1 MYTFQSRRKF
11 IFSSS
16 ILLGGGMISHPL
28 SGLGNPKNQIGRIG
42 IIGLDTSH
50 SVAFTKALN
59 GASENTGGFK
69 IVAAYPNGSAD
80 IESSVKR
87 IPGYTEEV
95 KKYGVEIVGSVGA
108 LLSKVDFVCLETND
122 GRPHLQQ
129 ALEVF
134 KAGKPIFIDK
144 PVAGSIS
151 DTIAIY

>member
-1 MYTFQSRRKF
+1 MNKNLGRRDF
-11 IFSSS
+11 ILSSS
-16 ILLGGGMISHPL
+16 TLMMGAVLFNNPLHAFTTSKIS
-28 SGLGNPKNQIGRIG
+28 SGRIG

-59 GASENTGGFK
+59 GNSSNTSPFK

-95 KKYGVEIVGSVGA
+95 KKYGVEIVDSIA
-108 LLSKVDFVCLETND
+108 DLLSKVDFVCLETND

-134 KAGKPIFIDK
+134 KA
-144 PVAGSIS
+144 
-151 DTIAIY
+151 